1 MTRALLLIA
10 LFALLP
16 GCSAKRSA
24 VRSEASETRS
34 ASSEVR
40 RDSTFRSYVS
50 DSSYCDTEDVEYV
63 RTVYRPDTAISG
75 HQLIDYTIK
84 VSKASRRKGN
94 ASSAAVS
101 STASHVTAK
110 SDSVSHSESFTEV
123 RDEAS
128 GGCPSGWPWWLLL
141 AVLLFAAA
149 VYARYRLFR

>member
-1 MTRALLLIA
+1 MIRALFVIA

-16 GCSAKRSA
+16 GCSTKRSA

-34 ASSEVR
+34 VSSEVR
-40 RDSTFRSYVS
+40 RDSTFKSYAS

-63 RTVYRPDTAISG
+63 RIVYRPDTAVSG
-75 HQLIDYTIK
+75 RQLIDYTIK
-84 VSKASRRKGN
+84 VSKASRRAGK
-94 ASSAAVS
+94 ASSEAVS

-110 SDSVSHSESFTEV
+110 SDSASRSESFVEV

-149 VYARYRLFR
+149 VYARYRLFK